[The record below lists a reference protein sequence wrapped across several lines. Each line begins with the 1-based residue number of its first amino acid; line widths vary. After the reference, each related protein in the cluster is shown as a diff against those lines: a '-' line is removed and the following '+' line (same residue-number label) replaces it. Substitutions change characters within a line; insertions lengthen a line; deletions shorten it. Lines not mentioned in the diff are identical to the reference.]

1 MRIAVV
7 GAGIAGLATA
17 HRLRQ
22 EASKRGIPADVAIF
36 EAAARAGG
44 RIRTM
49 DDAGY
54 RIEWAAN
61 GIQGTAG
68 AAARLADDLGLA
80 GERVP
85 ARREAARR
93 FLYRAGALHLLPT
106 SPPAL
111 VRFGAISPLARLRLA
126 AEPLF
131 ARRIDKDES
140 VLAFA
145 TRHIGDE
152 AARALVGAAVRG
164 IFAGDASRLSVDAAF
179 PAMRHMER
187 RHRSLFVAM
196 VRERKAPGGGALW
209 SLRRGMGSLVDALVA
224 SAGGSLRLRAPVLG
238 IEALHDGARPR
249 WRVALASGESMEAD
263 AVVLAAPAKAAAALL
278 RPLDFEAARRLATI
292 PSAGLAVAALAL
304 RHDAFRSAP
313 DGYGFLVVPGEKV
326 EILGALFES
335 NLFPERAPEGRVLV
349 RAMLGG
355 VDRPDLLTRSDA
367 ELGGLALQALD
378 RALGLKSGPE
388 RTWVIRQPE
397 AIPQYE
403 VGHRS
408 LLGAIEARLEPMR
421 GIYLTGNGYR
431 GVSVA
436 ALAEDAERVASRVL
450 ERA

>member
-22 EASKRGIPADVAIF
+22 EASKRGTPVEIAIL
-36 EAAARAGG
+36 EASARAGG
-44 RIRTM
+44 RLRTV
-49 DDAGY
+49 DEAGY

-68 AAARLADDLGLA
+68 AAARLTDDLGLSS
-80 GERVP
+80 ERVP

-93 FLYRAGALHLLPT
+93 FLYRAGALHLLPM

-111 VRFGAISPLARLRLA
+111 LRFGAISPGARLRLA

-131 ARRIDKDES
+131 ARRTDKDES

-179 PAMRHMER
+179 PAMRRMER
-187 RHRSLFVAM
+187 RDRSLFVAM
-196 VRERKAPGGGALW
+196 MRERKAPGGGALW
-209 SLRRGMGSLVDALVA
+209 SLRRGMGALVDALAA
-224 SAGGSLRLRAPVLG
+224 SAGASLRLRAPVLG
-238 IEALHDGARPR
+238 IEPLQDGARAR
-249 WRVALASGESMEAD
+249 WRVALASGESVDAD
-263 AVVLAAPAKAAAALL
+263 AVVLAVPPKAAGALL
-278 RPLDFEAARRLATI
+278 RPLDIEAARHLASI
-292 PSAGLAVAALAL
+292 PVAGLAVVALAL
-304 RHDAFRSAP
+304 RREAFRRAP
-313 DGYGFLVVPGEKV
+313 EGYGFLVVPGEPL

-349 RAMLGG
+349 RVMLGG
-355 VDRPDLLTRSDA
+355 VERPDLVTRSDA
-367 ELGGLALQALD
+367 ELAGLALQALD
-378 RALGLKSGPE
+378 RALGLKTGPD

-403 VGHRS
+403 VGHRT
-408 LLGAIEARLEPMR
+408 LLGAVESRLEPMR
-421 GIYLTGNGYR
+421 GIVLTGNGYR

>member
-7 GAGIAGLATA
+7 GGGIAGLATA
-17 HRLRQ
+17 HRLRL
-22 EASKRGIPADVAIF
+22 EASKRGVPVEIPVF
-36 EAAARAGG
+36 EASARAGG
-44 RIRTM
+44 RIRTV

-68 AAARLADDLGLA
+68 AAARLADDLGLS

-93 FLYRAGALHLLPT
+93 YIYRSGALHLLPM

-111 VRFGAISPLARLRLA
+111 LRFGAISPGARLRLA
-126 AEPLF
+126 AEPFF
-131 ARRIDKDES
+131 ARRTDRDES

-145 TRHIGDE
+145 SRHIGDE

-164 IFAGDASRLSVDAAF
+164 IFAGDAARLSVDAAF
-179 PAMRHMER
+179 PAMRRMER
-187 RHRSLFVAM
+187 RHRSLFFAM

-209 SLRRGMGSLVDALVA
+209 SFRRGVGALVDALVA
-224 SAGGSLRLRAPVLG
+224 SLGSSLRLRAPVLA
-238 IEALHDGARPR
+238 IEPLADGTRPR
-249 WRVALASGESMEAD
+249 WRVALASGESMDAD
-263 AVVLAAPAKAAAALL
+263 AVVLAVPPKAAGALL
-278 RPLDFEAARRLATI
+278 RPLDFEAARHLATI
-292 PSAGLAVAALAL
+292 PAAGLAVVALAL
-304 RHDAFRSAP
+304 RRDAFRNAP
-313 DGYGFLVVPGEKV
+313 DGYGFLVVPGEKL

-349 RAMLGG
+349 RAMVGG
-355 VDRPDLLTRSDA
+355 VDRPDLVTRSDA
-367 ELGGLALQALD
+367 ELAGLSLQALD
-378 RALGLKSGPE
+378 RAVGLKSGPE

-408 LLGAIEARLEPMR
+408 LLAAVEARLDTLR

-450 ERA
+450 ERS